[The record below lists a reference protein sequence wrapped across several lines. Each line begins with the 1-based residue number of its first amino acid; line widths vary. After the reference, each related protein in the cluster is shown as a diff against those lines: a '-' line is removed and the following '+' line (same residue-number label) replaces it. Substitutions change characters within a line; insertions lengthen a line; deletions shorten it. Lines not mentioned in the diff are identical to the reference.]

1 MSLHGVREYKGLHR
15 VPQAVGSFSLSALL
29 SLYASPYP
37 SASPSRAPLRG
48 KEHRWDRSSLLG
60 LQPAPACPPT
70 SVPAVG
76 WGLLPRASCCLR
88 RTAGPGQIKPAQTWG
103 LLQTFF
109 LNQKSGTFTH
119 SFHRAHGEN
128 RSHSR
133 PFDQRD
139 LNQGFGCKVTEEA
152 GHPRD

>member
-1 MSLHGVREYKGLHR
+1 MPRLTRRHHPAEPRSEGKSTAGIGAVFWAYSRAC
-15 VPQAVGSFSLSALL
+15 VP
-29 SLYASPYP
+29 PDK
-37 SASPSRAPLRG
+37 SPSSGVGPPAQSKAAASVGQQVPG
-48 KEHRWDRSSLLG
+48 RSSLLK
-60 LQPAPACPPT
+60 
-70 SVPAVG
+70 
-76 WGLLPRASCCLR
+76 
-88 RTAGPGQIKPAQTWG
+88 PGG
-103 LLQTFF
+103 SYRLFF

-119 SFHRAHGEN
+119 SFHGAHGEN